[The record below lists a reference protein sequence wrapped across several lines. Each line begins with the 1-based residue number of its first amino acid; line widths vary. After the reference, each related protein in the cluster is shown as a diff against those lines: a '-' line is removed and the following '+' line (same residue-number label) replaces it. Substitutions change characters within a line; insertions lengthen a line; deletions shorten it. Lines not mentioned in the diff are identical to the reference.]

1 MKTEHRV
8 DNWNQNK
15 IWICKISKCNHYYI
29 GQQVGCLKF
38 WPVRVSKSHYKSII
52 FNSKFVY

>member
-8 DNWNQNK
+8 DNWNQNR

-29 GQQVGCLKF
+29 GQQVGCLNF
-38 WPVRVSKSHYKSII
+38 RPVRVSKSHYKSII
-52 FNSKFVY
+52 FNSKFAY